1 MRDKIRYFQCK
12 KGGVPMIVRLLL
24 MDFGPGV
31 RSAAEKVADQFAPIY
46 KTMKGF
52 KSSTFFANPETGE
65 CGALS
70 LWESKEDAEAASA
83 IIRPKLMEAATG
95 ILKGP
100 PTVKT
105 FELYEPKV

>member
-1 MRDKIRYFQCK
+1 MYT
-12 KGGVPMIVRLLL
+12 RLILVNV
-24 MDFGPGV
+24 GPGN
-31 RSAAEKVADQFAPIY
+31 AGKWLADTFAPIY

-52 KSSTFFANPETGE
+52 KGSTFFGEWETGE

-70 LWESKEDAEAASA
+70 QWESKEDADAASA
-83 IIRPKLMEAATG
+83 SMKPKLQEVAGG

-105 FELYEPKV
+105 FELYGPKA

>member
-1 MRDKIRYFQCK
+1 M
-12 KGGVPMIVRLLL
+12 VVRLI
-24 MDFGPGV
+24 MMNFGPGK
-31 RSAAEKVADQFAPIY
+31 RSEAEKVADTFAGIY

-52 KSSTFFANPETGE
+52 KGSTFFGEWETGE

-70 LWESKEDAEAASA
+70 QWESKEDADAASA
-83 IIRPKLMEAATG
+83 SMKPKLQEVAGG

-105 FELYEPKV
+105 FELYGPKV